1 MRAKKKILL
10 IICGGIAAYKSL
22 DLIRL
27 LLRKKYEVKT
37 ILTQSGKKFIT
48 PLSLTTLT
56 KDKPY
61 QNLFG
66 ANDNSKIDHISL
78 SRWADMILVL
88 PTTANFMSKLNK
100 GMCNDLASTVILAS
114 NKDIFLVPAMNVR
127 MWIHPATQKNYK
139 DLIGYGYK
147 FIGPEN
153 GEMACGEYGKGKM
166 SSPRQIFA
174 AIRNYFRDK
183 NKFKEKKIK
192 VLITAGPTREYI
204 DSIRFISNESSGK
217 QGYELAKSFKKL
229 GIDTTLILGPTNLDV
244 EDEIK
249 TKNVI
254 SADQMLDV
262 VKKSLPVDI
271 AICVAAVSDFKPLKF
286 QNGKIKN
293 SKTLKN
299 LKLEKN
305 PDILEYLGKTNKNR
319 PKIVVGFSAETQN
332 IDKNSEEKLR
342 NKNCDMIISNDVSK
356 KNFGFN
362 SDFNKISIIDSNG
375 KKLKL
380 NKNKK
385 NYLAYVIAREIL
397 NKFLSDDKSLN

>member
-1 MRAKKKILL
+1 
-10 IICGGIAAYKSL
+10 
-22 DLIRL
+22 
-27 LLRKKYEVKT
+27 
-37 ILTQSGKKFIT
+37 
-48 PLSLTTLT
+48 
-56 KDKPY
+56 
-61 QNLFG
+61 
-66 ANDNSKIDHISL
+66 
-78 SRWADMILVL
+78 
-88 PTTANFMSKLNK
+88 MS
-100 GMCNDLASTVILAS
+100 
-114 NKDIFLVPAMNVR
+114 
-127 MWIHPATQKNYK
+127 
-139 DLIGYGYK
+139 
-147 FIGPEN
+147 
-153 GEMACGEYGKGKM
+153 
-166 SSPRQIFA
+166 
-174 AIRNYFRDK
+174 
-183 NKFKEKKIK
+183 
-192 VLITAGPTREYI
+192 
-204 DSIRFISNESSGK
+204 SSGK
-217 QGYELAKSFKKL
+217 QGYELAKCFKKL

-362 SDFNKISIIDSNG
+362 SDFNKISIINSNG
-375 KKLKL
+375 KKLKF

-397 NKFLSDDKSLN
+397 NKFLSNDKSLN